1 MYQKPSS
8 RQDSGEATKWVRLP
22 MHVIAGNGYNNYPK
36 FKIQSKF
43 NVVFDITVVISS
55 SKFWQQYDVGV
66 WESNIFSNALW
77 V

>member
-1 MYQKPSS
+1 
-8 RQDSGEATKWVRLP
+8 

-55 SKFWQQYDVGV
+55 SKF
-66 WESNIFSNALW
+66 
-77 V
+77 